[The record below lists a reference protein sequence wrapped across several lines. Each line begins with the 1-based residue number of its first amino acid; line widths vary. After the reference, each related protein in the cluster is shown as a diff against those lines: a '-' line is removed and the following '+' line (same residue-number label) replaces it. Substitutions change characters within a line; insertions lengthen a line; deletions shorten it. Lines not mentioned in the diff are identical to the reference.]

1 MMRSAVVRSVD
12 SAAGWCAATSV
23 RGRVWSLAPDPGPCA
38 WAAEAPQIAVD
49 VARRRGIED
58 LTAFFRP
65 TLAATMPD
73 PFRVPGME
81 AAVATFCQ
89 ALRDGRPMA
98 VYGDYD
104 VDGATSVA
112 MVVRYLAELG
122 IDCDFYI
129 PDRLK
134 EGYGLSIVGL
144 DRLADRLSDRGA
156 GFVVVVDSGTNSV
169 NEVAYGKTRGL
180 EIIVLDHHE
189 PAPAFVHGAVNPKCS
204 DAGRA
209 FDYLCSA
216 GITFLFLVAVNR
228 ELELQGW
235 FADGAA
241 IKPDLRRFLGLVAL
255 GTVAD
260 VVPLVGLNRAYVNT
274 GLARMTDVT
283 GIRALMEATNE
294 HDLSVRSLSFVFG
307 PCINAAGRIDD
318 TSLGA
323 KLLITDDPEE
333 GAALAGRLVV
343 INRER
348 QGLQQVAAIA
358 AVRAG
363 VESGVID
370 LPVIVMNDPEWHPG
384 IIGLTASR
392 LRETF
397 DRPAIAIGAGG
408 KGSCRSVEGFD
419 MGAAIIAAKEC
430 GIVAAGGGH
439 PMAAGFTVE
448 EDRIQDLADFIGERA
463 TGLVRPPV
471 QVDLAVEAGQLSP
484 ALARDLE
491 PLAPFGS
498 GNPQPRIAVTG
509 GLAVSV
515 REITGRHLKV
525 ILRGPG
531 GETEA
536 VLFDGVGT
544 PFGEALRQA
553 EGRRCDL
560 LGTLRIDNYGGTARA
575 VLRPEDAMV
584 SGFGLRS

>member
-1 MMRSAVVRSVD
+1 MRSAAVRSAESVVR
-12 SAAGWCAATSV
+12 WCAARSV
-23 RGRVWSLAPDPGPCA
+23 RGRAWSLPSDPGSSA
-38 WAAEAPQIAVD
+38 WAGEAPQIAID
-49 VARRRGIED
+49 VASRRGIAD
-58 LTAFFRP
+58 LAAFFRP

-73 PFRVPGME
+73 PFRIPGME
-81 AAVATFCQ
+81 GAVAAFCQ
-89 ALRDGRPMA
+89 AIRDGRPMA
-98 VYGDYD
+98 AYGDYD

-112 MVVRYLAELG
+112 MIVRYLAELG
-122 IDCDFYI
+122 IDCDLYI

-134 EGYGLSIVGL
+134 EGYGLSTVGL
-144 DRLADRLSDRGA
+144 DRLSEHGA
-156 GFVVVVDSGTNSV
+156 GFVIVVDSGTNAV
-169 NEVAYGKTRGL
+169 EEVAYARSRAL
-180 EIIVLDHHE
+180 DVIVLDHHE
-189 PAPAFVHGAVNPKCS
+189 PAESSVLEAVNPKCADS
-204 DAGRA
+204 GRA
-209 FDYLCSA
+209 FEYLCSA
-216 GITFLFLVAVNR
+216 GIVFLFLVAVNR
-228 ELELQGW
+228 ELEQQGW
-235 FADGAA
+235 FSDGAA

-260 VVPLVGLNRAYVNT
+260 VVPLVGLNRSYVTT
-274 GLARMTDVT
+274 GLARMADIA
-283 GIRALMEATNE
+283 GIRSLMEATGE
-294 HDLSVRSLSFVFG
+294 REFTVRSLGFVFG

-323 KLLITDDPEE
+323 RLLITDDPEQ
-333 GAALAGRLVV
+333 ASALAERLVL

-348 QGLQQVAAIA
+348 QGMQQAAAVA

-363 VESGVID
+363 VESGVGD
-370 LPVIVMNDPEWHPG
+370 LPVIVMDDPEWHPG

-419 MGAAIIAAKEC
+419 MGAAILAAKEC
-430 GIVAAGGGH
+430 GILITGGGH

-448 EDRIQDLADFIGERA
+448 EDRIQELSDFVGQRAAD
-463 TGLVRPPV
+463 LVRPPM
-471 QVDLAVEAGQLSP
+471 QVDLVVEVGQLTP
-484 ALARDLE
+484 AIAQALE

-498 GNPQPRIAVTG
+498 GNPQPRIVVTG

-515 REITGRHLKV
+515 REISGRHLKIV
-525 ILRGPG
+525 LRGPG

-544 PFGEALRQA
+544 PFGESLRQA

-560 LGTLRIDNYGGTARA
+560 LGTVRIDNYGGVSRA

-584 SGFGLRS
+584 AGSVLRS